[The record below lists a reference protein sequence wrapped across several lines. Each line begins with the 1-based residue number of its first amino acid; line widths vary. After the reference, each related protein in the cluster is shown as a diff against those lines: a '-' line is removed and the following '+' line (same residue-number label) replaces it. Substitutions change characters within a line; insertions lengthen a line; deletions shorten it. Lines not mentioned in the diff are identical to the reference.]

1 LQSWGNYADM
11 SQAVAIVTTF
21 VIEVL
26 LICWFGTQLTHHVRD
41 NYVLYSK
48 AVTYIIGEPQ
58 EIRKSATY

>member
-1 LQSWGNYADM
+1 M